1 MDNKMEDYYKV
12 LQWLRE
18 THIDRQYPYE
28 FDETDSIEHSE
39 NVELVEEH
47 HSDFDK
53 SLHIQNIQADSKVR
67 IHLPRVR
74 DYNDIDY
81 FEILFY
87 SAETITPS
95 DLTIGFSNTRS
106 GVVNQVEL
114 KAEDISHEDT
124 VINEDGYHQFRYLV
138 RKANTSMQKKNRWI
152 SSVFCINLE
161 FSKQVDDFYLCNL
174 VARTDQFNIT
184 LEDLDEQIVIGKNY
198 IMNKL
203 RAYSWDEIPP
213 QLEHLCYK
221 SASAFSWLIQWE
233 NQGKTMGDGTQ
244 LSRNYADR
252 LLAQVDAF
260 IENYM
265 ASNGCGDPNLKLLG
279 WTQFCNVDP
288 NCKTRCNSKSKKYYK
303 GSWYV

>member
-28 FDETDSIEHSE
+28 FDETDNIEHSE

-53 SLHIQNIQADSKVR
+53 SLHIQNIQAGSKVR

-152 SSVFCINLE
+152 SSVFWINLE

-198 IMNKL
+198 VMNKL
-203 RAYSWDEIPP
+203 RAYSWNEIPP

-252 LLAQVDAF
+252 LLAQIDAF

-265 ASNGCGDPNLKLLG
+265 ASNGYGDPNLKLLG

>member
-1 MDNKMEDYYKV
+1 MENKMEDYYKV

-28 FDETDSIEHSE
+28 FDVTDNIEHSE
-39 NVELVEEH
+39 DVELVEDH
-47 HSDFDK
+47 HSDFDN

-87 SAETITPS
+87 SNETITPS
-95 DLTIGFSNTRS
+95 DITIGFSNTRS

-114 KAEDISHEDT
+114 KKDDISHEDT

-138 RKANTSMQKKNRWI
+138 RTANTSMQKKNRWI

-161 FSKQVDDFYLCNL
+161 FSKAIDDFYLCNL

-203 RAYSWDEIPP
+203 RAYSWEEIPP

-252 LLAQVDAF
+252 LLAQIDAF

-265 ASNGCGDPNLKLLG
+265 ASNGYGDPNLKLLG

-288 NCKTRCNSKSKKYYK
+288 NCKTRCNSKSKKYYR

>member
-28 FDETDSIEHSE
+28 FDETDNIEHSE
-39 NVELVEEH
+39 DVELVEEH

-114 KAEDISHEDT
+114 KADDISHEDT

-203 RAYSWDEIPP
+203 RAYSWNEIPP

-252 LLAQVDAF
+252 LLAQIDAF

>member
-28 FDETDSIEHSE
+28 FDETDNIEHSE
-39 NVELVEEH
+39 DVELVEEH

-252 LLAQVDAF
+252 LLAQIDAF

-265 ASNGCGDPNLKLLG
+265 ASNGYGDPNLKLLG

>member
-1 MDNKMEDYYKV
+1 MENKMEDYYKV

-28 FDETDSIEHSE
+28 FDVTDNIEHSE
-39 NVELVEEH
+39 DVELVEDH
-47 HSDFDK
+47 HSDFDN

-87 SAETITPS
+87 SNETITPS
-95 DLTIGFSNTRS
+95 DITIGFSNTRS

-114 KAEDISHEDT
+114 KANDISHKDT

-161 FSKQVDDFYLCNL
+161 FSKAIDDFYLCNL

-252 LLAQVDAF
+252 LLAQIDAF

-265 ASNGCGDPNLKLLG
+265 ASNGYGDPNLKLLG

-288 NCKTRCNSKSKKYYK
+288 NCKTRCNSKSKKYNR

>member
-1 MDNKMEDYYKV
+1 MENKMEDYYKV

-28 FDETDSIEHSE
+28 FDVTDNIEHSE
-39 NVELVEEH
+39 DVELVEDH
-47 HSDFDK
+47 HSDFDN

-87 SAETITPS
+87 SNEKITPS
-95 DLTIGFSNTRS
+95 DITIGFSNTRS

-114 KAEDISHEDT
+114 KADDISHEDT

-161 FSKQVDDFYLCNL
+161 FSKAIDDFYLCNL

-203 RAYSWDEIPP
+203 RAYSWEEIPP

-233 NQGKTMGDGTQ
+233 NQAKTMGDGTQ

-252 LLAQVDAF
+252 LLAQIDAF
-260 IENYM
+260 IDNYM
-265 ASNGCGDPNLKLLG
+265 ASNGYGDPNLKLLG

-288 NCKTRCNSKSKKYYK
+288 NCKTRCNSKSKKYYR

>member
-28 FDETDSIEHSE
+28 FDETDNIEHSE

-114 KAEDISHEDT
+114 KADDISHEDT

-203 RAYSWDEIPP
+203 RAYSWNEIPP

-252 LLAQVDAF
+252 LFAQIDAF

-265 ASNGCGDPNLKLLG
+265 ASNGYGDPNLRLLG

>member
-28 FDETDSIEHSE
+28 FDETDNIEHSE
-39 NVELVEEH
+39 EVELVEDH
-47 HSDFDK
+47 HSDFDN

-67 IHLPRVR
+67 IHLPRVM

-87 SAETITPS
+87 SEETITPS

-114 KAEDISHEDT
+114 KADDISHEDT

-252 LLAQVDAF
+252 LLAQIDAF

-265 ASNGCGDPNLKLLG
+265 VSNGYGDPNLKLLG
-279 WTQFCNVDP
+279 WTQFCDVDP
-288 NCKTRCNSKSKKYYK
+288 NCKTRCNSKSKKYNR

>member
-28 FDETDSIEHSE
+28 FDETDNIEHSE
-39 NVELVEEH
+39 DVELVEDH
-47 HSDFDK
+47 HSDFDN

-87 SAETITPS
+87 SDETITPS

-114 KAEDISHEDT
+114 KADDISHEDT

-184 LEDLDEQIVIGKNY
+184 LEDLDEQIIIGKNY

-252 LLAQVDAF
+252 LLAQIDAF

-265 ASNGCGDPNLKLLG
+265 ASNGYGDPNLRLLG

-288 NCKTRCNSKSKKYYK
+288 NCKTRCNSKSKNYYK

>member
-28 FDETDSIEHSE
+28 FDVTDNIEHSE
-39 NVELVEEH
+39 DVELVEDH
-47 HSDFDK
+47 HSDFDN

-87 SAETITPS
+87 SNETITPS
-95 DLTIGFSNTRS
+95 DITIGFSNTRS

-114 KAEDISHEDT
+114 KADDISHEDT

-184 LEDLDEQIVIGKNY
+184 LEDLDEQIIIGKNY

-252 LLAQVDAF
+252 LLAQIDAF

-265 ASNGCGDPNLKLLG
+265 ASNGYGDPNLKLLG

-288 NCKTRCNSKSKKYYK
+288 NCKTRCNSKSKKYNR

>member
-28 FDETDSIEHSE
+28 FDETDNIEHSE
-39 NVELVEEH
+39 NVELVDDY

-87 SAETITPS
+87 SKETITPS

-114 KAEDISHEDT
+114 KAGDISHEDT

-161 FSKQVDDFYLCNL
+161 FSKQVADFYLCNL

-252 LLAQVDAF
+252 LLAQIDAF

-265 ASNGCGDPNLKLLG
+265 ASNGYGDPNLKLLG

>member
-1 MDNKMEDYYKV
+1 MNNKMEDYYKV

-28 FDETDSIEHSE
+28 FDETDNIEHSE
-39 NVELVEEH
+39 NVKLVDDY

-87 SAETITPS
+87 SKETITPS

-114 KAEDISHEDT
+114 KADDISHEDT

-161 FSKQVDDFYLCNL
+161 FSKQVADFYLCNL

-184 LEDLDEQIVIGKNY
+184 LEDLDEQIIIGKNY

-252 LLAQVDAF
+252 LLAQIDAF

-265 ASNGCGDPNLKLLG
+265 ASNGYGDPNLKLLG

>member
-1 MDNKMEDYYKV
+1 MNNKMEDYYKV

-28 FDETDSIEHSE
+28 FDETDNIEHSE
-39 NVELVEEH
+39 NVELVDDY

-87 SAETITPS
+87 SKETITPS

-114 KAEDISHEDT
+114 KADDISHEDT

-161 FSKQVDDFYLCNL
+161 FSKQVSDFYLCNL

-184 LEDLDEQIVIGKNY
+184 LEDLDEQIIIGKNY

-252 LLAQVDAF
+252 LLAQIDAF
-260 IENYM
+260 IENYR
-265 ASNGCGDPNLKLLG
+265 ASNGYGDPNLKLLG

>member
-28 FDETDSIEHSE
+28 FDETDNIEHSE
-39 NVELVEEH
+39 EVELVEDH
-47 HSDFDK
+47 HSDFDN

-67 IHLPRVR
+67 IHLPRVM

-87 SAETITPS
+87 SEETITPS

-114 KAEDISHEDT
+114 KADDISHEDT

-184 LEDLDEQIVIGKNY
+184 LEDLDEQIIIGKNY

-252 LLAQVDAF
+252 LLAQIDAF

-265 ASNGCGDPNLKLLG
+265 ASNGYGDPNLKLLG
-279 WTQFCNVDP
+279 WTQFCDVDP

>member
-28 FDETDSIEHSE
+28 FDETDNIEHSE
-39 NVELVEEH
+39 DVELVEDH
-47 HSDFDK
+47 HSDFDN

-87 SAETITPS
+87 SNETITPS

-114 KAEDISHEDT
+114 KADDISHEDT

-203 RAYSWDEIPP
+203 RAYSWNEIPP

-252 LLAQVDAF
+252 LLAQIDAF

-265 ASNGCGDPNLKLLG
+265 ASNGYGDPNLKLLG

>member
-1 MDNKMEDYYKV
+1 MENKMEDYYKV

-28 FDETDSIEHSE
+28 FDVTDNIEHSE
-39 NVELVEEH
+39 DVELVEDY
-47 HSDFDK
+47 HSDFDN

-87 SAETITPS
+87 SNETIAPS
-95 DLTIGFSNTRS
+95 DITIGFSNTRS

-114 KAEDISHEDT
+114 KANDISHKDT

-161 FSKQVDDFYLCNL
+161 FSKAIDDFYLCNL

-203 RAYSWDEIPP
+203 RAYSWEEIPP

-252 LLAQVDAF
+252 LLAQIDAF

-265 ASNGCGDPNLKLLG
+265 ASNGYGDPNLKLLG

-288 NCKTRCNSKSKKYYK
+288 NCKTRCNSKSKKYNR

>member
-1 MDNKMEDYYKV
+1 MENKMEDYYKV

-28 FDETDSIEHSE
+28 FDVTDNIEHSE
-39 NVELVEEH
+39 DVELVEDH
-47 HSDFDK
+47 HSDFDN

-87 SAETITPS
+87 SNETITPS
-95 DLTIGFSNTRS
+95 DITIGFSNTRS

-114 KAEDISHEDT
+114 KANDISHEDT

-161 FSKQVDDFYLCNL
+161 FSKAIDDFYLCNL

-203 RAYSWDEIPP
+203 RAYSWEEIPP

-252 LLAQVDAF
+252 LLAQIDAF

-265 ASNGCGDPNLKLLG
+265 ASNGYGDPNLKLLG

-288 NCKTRCNSKSKKYYK
+288 NCKTRCNSKSKKYYR

>member
-1 MDNKMEDYYKV
+1 MENKMEDYYKV

-28 FDETDSIEHSE
+28 FDVTDNIEHSE
-39 NVELVEEH
+39 DVELVEDY
-47 HSDFDK
+47 HSDFDN

-87 SAETITPS
+87 SNETITPS
-95 DLTIGFSNTRS
+95 DITIGFSNTRS

-114 KAEDISHEDT
+114 KADDISHEDT

-161 FSKQVDDFYLCNL
+161 FSKAIDDFYLCNL

-203 RAYSWDEIPP
+203 RAYSWNEIPP

-252 LLAQVDAF
+252 LLAQIDAF

-265 ASNGCGDPNLKLLG
+265 ASNGYGDPNLRLLG

-288 NCKTRCNSKSKKYYK
+288 NCKTRCNSKSKKYNR

>member
-28 FDETDSIEHSE
+28 FDETDNIEHSE
-39 NVELVEEH
+39 NVKLVDDY

-87 SAETITPS
+87 SKETITPS

-114 KAEDISHEDT
+114 KADDISHEDT

-161 FSKQVDDFYLCNL
+161 FSKQVADFYLCNL

-184 LEDLDEQIVIGKNY
+184 LEDLDEQIIIGKNY

-252 LLAQVDAF
+252 LLAQIDAF

-265 ASNGCGDPNLKLLG
+265 ASNGYGDPNLKLLG

>member
-1 MDNKMEDYYKV
+1 MENKMEDYYKV

-28 FDETDSIEHSE
+28 FDVTDNIEHSE
-39 NVELVEEH
+39 DVELVEDH
-47 HSDFDK
+47 HSDFDN

-87 SAETITPS
+87 SNETITPS
-95 DLTIGFSNTRS
+95 DITIGFSNTRS

-114 KAEDISHEDT
+114 KANDISHKDT

-161 FSKQVDDFYLCNL
+161 FSKAIDDFYLCNL

-203 RAYSWDEIPP
+203 RAYSWEEIPP

-252 LLAQVDAF
+252 LLAQIDAF

-265 ASNGCGDPNLKLLG
+265 ASNGYGDPNLKLLG

-288 NCKTRCNSKSKKYYK
+288 NCKTRCNSKSKKYYR

>member
-1 MDNKMEDYYKV
+1 MENKMEDYYKV

-28 FDETDSIEHSE
+28 FDVTDNIEHSE
-39 NVELVEEH
+39 DVELVEDH
-47 HSDFDK
+47 HSDFDN

-87 SAETITPS
+87 SNEKITPS
-95 DLTIGFSNTRS
+95 DITIGFSNTRS

-114 KAEDISHEDT
+114 KADDISHEDT

-161 FSKQVDDFYLCNL
+161 FSKAIDDFYLCNL

-252 LLAQVDAF
+252 LLAQIDAF

-265 ASNGCGDPNLKLLG
+265 ANNGYDDPNLKLLG

-288 NCKTRCNSKSKKYYK
+288 NCKTRCNSKSKKYNR

>member
-1 MDNKMEDYYKV
+1 MENKMEDYYKV

-28 FDETDSIEHSE
+28 FDVTDNIEHSE
-39 NVELVEEH
+39 DVELVEDH
-47 HSDFDK
+47 HSDFDN

-87 SAETITPS
+87 SNETITPS
-95 DLTIGFSNTRS
+95 DITIGFSNTRS

-114 KAEDISHEDT
+114 NADDISHEDT

-161 FSKQVDDFYLCNL
+161 FSKAIDDFYLCNL

-233 NQGKTMGDGTQ
+233 NQLTE
-244 LSRNYADR
+244 N
-252 LLAQVDAF
+252 LL
-260 IENYM
+260 I
-265 ASNGCGDPNLKLLG
+265 
-279 WTQFCNVDP
+279 
-288 NCKTRCNSKSKKYYK
+288 
-303 GSWYV
+303 

>member
-1 MDNKMEDYYKV
+1 MNNKMEDYYKV

-28 FDETDSIEHSE
+28 FDETDNIEHSE
-39 NVELVEEH
+39 NVELVDDH

-114 KAEDISHEDT
+114 KADDISHEDT

-161 FSKQVDDFYLCNL
+161 FSKQVADFYLCNL

-184 LEDLDEQIVIGKNY
+184 LEDLDEQIIIGKNY

-252 LLAQVDAF
+252 LLAQIDAF

-265 ASNGCGDPNLKLLG
+265 ASNGYGDPNLRLLG

-303 GSWYV
+303 GRW

>member
-1 MDNKMEDYYKV
+1 MENKMEDYYKV

-28 FDETDSIEHSE
+28 FDETDNIEHSE
-39 NVELVEEH
+39 DVELVEDH
-47 HSDFDK
+47 HSDFDN

-87 SAETITPS
+87 SNETITPS
-95 DLTIGFSNTRS
+95 DITIGFSNTRS

-114 KAEDISHEDT
+114 KADDISHEDT

-161 FSKQVDDFYLCNL
+161 FSKAIDDFYLCNL

-252 LLAQVDAF
+252 LLAQIDAF

-265 ASNGCGDPNLKLLG
+265 ASNGYGDPHLKLLG
-279 WTQFCNVDP
+279 WTQFCDVDP
-288 NCKTRCNSKSKKYYK
+288 NCKTRCNAFFL
-303 GSWYV
+303 

>member
-1 MDNKMEDYYKV
+1 MNNKMEDYYKV

-28 FDETDSIEHSE
+28 FDETDNIEHSE
-39 NVELVEEH
+39 NVELVDDY

-87 SAETITPS
+87 SKETITPS

-114 KAEDISHEDT
+114 KAGDISHEDT

-161 FSKQVDDFYLCNL
+161 FSKQVADFYLCNL

-252 LLAQVDAF
+252 LLAQIDAF

-265 ASNGCGDPNLKLLG
+265 ASNGYGDPNLKLLG

>member
-28 FDETDSIEHSE
+28 FDETDNIEHSE

-114 KAEDISHEDT
+114 KADDISHEDT

-203 RAYSWDEIPP
+203 RAYSWNEIPP

-252 LLAQVDAF
+252 LLAQIDAF

-265 ASNGCGDPNLKLLG
+265 ASNGYGDPNLRLLG

>member
-28 FDETDSIEHSE
+28 FDETDNIEHSE

-114 KAEDISHEDT
+114 KADDISHEDT
-124 VINEDGYHQFRYLV
+124 VINENGYHQFRYLV

-161 FSKQVDDFYLCNL
+161 FSKQVNDFYLCNL

-203 RAYSWDEIPP
+203 RAYSWNEIPP

-252 LLAQVDAF
+252 LLAQIDAF

-265 ASNGCGDPNLKLLG
+265 ASNGYGDPNLKLLG

>member
-1 MDNKMEDYYKV
+1 MENKMEDYYKV

-28 FDETDSIEHSE
+28 FDVTDNIEHSE
-39 NVELVEEH
+39 DVELVEDY
-47 HSDFDK
+47 HSDFDN

-87 SAETITPS
+87 SNETITPS
-95 DLTIGFSNTRS
+95 DITIGFSNTRS

-114 KAEDISHEDT
+114 NADDISHEDT

-161 FSKQVDDFYLCNL
+161 FSKAIDDFYLCNL

-252 LLAQVDAF
+252 LLAQIDAF

-265 ASNGCGDPNLKLLG
+265 ASNGYGDPNLKLLG

-288 NCKTRCNSKSKKYYK
+288 NCKTRCNSKSKKYNR

>member
-28 FDETDSIEHSE
+28 FDETDNIEHSE

-203 RAYSWDEIPP
+203 RAYSWNEIPP

-252 LLAQVDAF
+252 LLAQIDAF

>member
-1 MDNKMEDYYKV
+1 MENKMEDYYKV

-28 FDETDSIEHSE
+28 FDVTDNIEHSE
-39 NVELVEEH
+39 DVELVEDH
-47 HSDFDK
+47 HSDFDN

-87 SAETITPS
+87 SNETITPS
-95 DLTIGFSNTRS
+95 DITIGFSNTRS

-114 KAEDISHEDT
+114 KKDDISHEDT

-161 FSKQVDDFYLCNL
+161 FSKAIDDFYLCNL

-203 RAYSWDEIPP
+203 RAYSWEEIPP

-252 LLAQVDAF
+252 LLAQIDAF

-265 ASNGCGDPNLKLLG
+265 ASNGYGDPNLKLLG

-288 NCKTRCNSKSKKYYK
+288 NCKTRCNSKSKKYYR

>member
-28 FDETDSIEHSE
+28 FDETDNIEHSE

-87 SAETITPS
+87 SKETITPS

-114 KAEDISHEDT
+114 KADDISHEDT

-161 FSKQVDDFYLCNL
+161 FSKQVADFYLCNL

-184 LEDLDEQIVIGKNY
+184 LEDLDEQIIIGKNY

-252 LLAQVDAF
+252 LLAQIDAF

-265 ASNGCGDPNLKLLG
+265 ASNGYGDPNLKLLG

>member
-28 FDETDSIEHSE
+28 FDETDNIEHSE
-39 NVELVEEH
+39 DVELVEDH
-47 HSDFDK
+47 HSDFDN

-81 FEILFY
+81 LEILFY
-87 SAETITPS
+87 SNETITPS
-95 DLTIGFSNTRS
+95 DITIGFSNTRS

-114 KAEDISHEDT
+114 KKDDISHEDT

-161 FSKQVDDFYLCNL
+161 FSKAVDDFYLCNL

-203 RAYSWDEIPP
+203 RAYSWEEIPP

-233 NQGKTMGDGTQ
+233 NQAKTMGDGTQ

-252 LLAQVDAF
+252 LLAQIDAF

-265 ASNGCGDPNLKLLG
+265 ASNGYGDPNLKMLG

-288 NCKTRCNSKSKKYYK
+288 NCKTRCNSKSKKYYR

>member
-39 NVELVEEH
+39 DVELVEEH

-87 SAETITPS
+87 SEGTITPS

-124 VINEDGYHQFRYLV
+124 VINEDGYHQFRYIV

-203 RAYSWDEIPP
+203 RAYSWNEIPP

-252 LLAQVDAF
+252 LLAQIDAF

-265 ASNGCGDPNLKLLG
+265 ASNGYGDPNLKLLG

>member
-1 MDNKMEDYYKV
+1 MENKMEDYYKV

-28 FDETDSIEHSE
+28 FDVTDNIEHSE
-39 NVELVEEH
+39 DVELVEDY
-47 HSDFDK
+47 HSDFDN

-87 SAETITPS
+87 SNETITPS
-95 DLTIGFSNTRS
+95 DITIGFSNTRS

-114 KAEDISHEDT
+114 KADDISQEDT

-161 FSKQVDDFYLCNL
+161 FSKAIDDFYLCNL

-203 RAYSWDEIPP
+203 RAYSWEEIPP

-252 LLAQVDAF
+252 LLAQIDAF

-265 ASNGCGDPNLKLLG
+265 ASNGYGDPNLKLLG

-288 NCKTRCNSKSKKYYK
+288 NCKTRCNSKSKKYNR

>member
-28 FDETDSIEHSE
+28 FDETDNIEHSE

-114 KAEDISHEDT
+114 KADDISHEDT
-124 VINEDGYHQFRYLV
+124 VINEGGYHQFRYLV

-203 RAYSWDEIPP
+203 RAYSWNEIPP

-252 LLAQVDAF
+252 LLAQIDAF

-265 ASNGCGDPNLKLLG
+265 ASNGYGDPNLKLLG

>member
-1 MDNKMEDYYKV
+1 MENKMEDYYKV

-28 FDETDSIEHSE
+28 FDVTDNIEHSE
-39 NVELVEEH
+39 DVELVEDY
-47 HSDFDK
+47 HSDFDN

-87 SAETITPS
+87 SNETITPS
-95 DLTIGFSNTRS
+95 DITIGFSNTRS

-114 KAEDISHEDT
+114 KADDISHEDT

-203 RAYSWDEIPP
+203 RAYSWEEIPP

-252 LLAQVDAF
+252 LLAQIDAF

-265 ASNGCGDPNLKLLG
+265 ASNGYGDPNLKLLG

-288 NCKTRCNSKSKKYYK
+288 NCKTRCNSKSKKYNK

>member
-28 FDETDSIEHSE
+28 FDETDNIEHSE
-39 NVELVEEH
+39 DVELVEEH

-114 KAEDISHEDT
+114 KADDISHEDT

-203 RAYSWDEIPP
+203 RAYSWNEIPP

-252 LLAQVDAF
+252 LLAQIDAF

-265 ASNGCGDPNLKLLG
+265 ASNGYGDPNLKLLG